1 MEHMSAEKYEDNPHG
16 YILIDATKHGEKQK
30 RKKGAN
36 SKQSANKKQQA
47 KTLHCALCGLKI
59 PSGGLLKHKEIA
71 HGEKVVP
78 RHAQTECQKSL
89 WIKLVQ
95 GGLPSL
101 GKRK

>member
-1 MEHMSAEKYEDNPHG
+1 MSAGKYEDNPHG
-16 YILIDATKHGEKQK
+16 YILIDATKHAKKQK
-30 RKKGAN
+30 HKSAN
-36 SKQSANKKQQA
+36 SKKSADRKNQA
-47 KTLHCALCGLKI
+47 KTLYCALCGLTI
-59 PSGGLLKHKEIA
+59 PSGELLKHKEVA

-78 RHAQTECQKSL
+78 RHGESERQKSL